1 MKILGEGSIQTAN
14 VLNTSKSIKRH
25 IILLYNDGH
34 CNSGINDVA
43 AGHNYYSN

>member
-25 IILLYNDGH
+25 IILLYNDGQ
-34 CNSGINDVA
+34 CDCGTNDVA
-43 AGHNYYSN
+43 ART